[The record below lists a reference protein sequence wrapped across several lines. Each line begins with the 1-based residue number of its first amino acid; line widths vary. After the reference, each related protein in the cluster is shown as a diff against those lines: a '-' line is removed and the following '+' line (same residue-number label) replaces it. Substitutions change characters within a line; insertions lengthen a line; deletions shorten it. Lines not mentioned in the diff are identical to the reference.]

1 MLDVRGYVNPF
12 APGATEAGQREGMTG
27 EIYTEDRR
35 GHVIEAL
42 IQSIRKGSVV
52 AVLELYCLAPGG
64 FRPQKRRRLLTERV
78 EAIKARGGSI
88 LELATGY
95 SSKKGHLPRM
105 LLTAYEQIATSGR
118 ARKRD
123 RTGRPIK
130 HTLDK
135 HEREVVEG
143 IWTSRRYRND
153 DERVVA
159 IEKRTGKRLKRGWL
173 RTHFGSPHGRQDVAD
188 EE

>member
-1 MLDVRGYVNPF
+1 MSDIRGYVNPL
-12 APGATEAGQREGMTG
+12 APGTTEAGQREGMSG
-27 EIYTEDRR
+27 EVYVENRHGTAID
-35 GHVIEAL
+35 AL

-52 AVLELYCLAPGG
+52 AVKELYCLAPGQ
-64 FRPQKRRRLLTERV
+64 FRPQKRRRLLAERCQ
-78 EAIKARGGSI
+78 AILERGGSI

-130 HTLDK
+130 HALDK

-143 IWTSRRYRND
+143 IWMSRRYQND
-153 DERVVA
+153 DERVTA
-159 IEKRTGKRLKRGWL
+159 IEKRIGKRLKRGWL

-188 EE
+188 KD